1 MLITINGSVVET
13 AAHTVTLLLG
23 DLPPGHAVAVNG
35 EVVPRSAHATHQV
48 TDGDDVE
55 VVEAVAGG

>member
-1 MLITINGSVVET
+1 MLITVNGSVVET
-13 AAHTVTLLLG
+13 AAPTVSLLLG

-35 EVVPRSAHATHQV
+35 EVVPRSALGRHAIAP
-48 TDGDDVE
+48 GDEIE

>member
-1 MLITINGSVVET
+1 MLIRINGSVVET
-13 AAHTVTLLLG
+13 AAPTLSLLLG

-35 EVVPRSAHATHQV
+35 EVVPRSAHDSHAI
-48 TDGDDVE
+48 DEGDEID

>member
-35 EVVPRSAHATHQV
+35 EVVPRSAHATHPV

>member
-35 EVVPRSAHATHQV
+35 EVIPRSVHATHPV

>member
-35 EVVPRSAHATHQV
+35 EVVPRSVHATHPV